1 MENLKSIIKLK
12 PYIKNCKPWLIVG
25 IIGMILCSLIYIPV
39 PYLTGYIIDNILLN
53 HGEYVEL
60 YKIISILFLFYV
72 AQYGISI
79 FSKKLFIK
87 TENFIVNEIRMSM
100 MNKIIDLPMSFLS
113 KNEKGYVLGRI
124 SECSSVGRLFSP
136 DFVNIFI
143 NIFTLIFSLI
153 MMTALSYKLTIAALI
168 LIPIYYCSV
177 KSSSKKL
184 TKSTEILLETSAVLS
199 GETYEVLNGLEE
211 IKILNG
217 KEHQLAKFKNKLK
230 SMVKNG
236 IKQSSQLLFFMENLT
251 LVNNLAMLIM
261 LLFSGILILNGE
273 ITIGIYVAFST
284 YMGKVFGSTM
294 SFANLGMT
302 LNPVCVSI
310 ERIYEFLESTDENE
324 NRTEII
330 EEEIETINIEN
341 LMFKY
346 DANGQNVISNLN
358 FVINKGDRLFI
369 KGENG
374 AGKSTLIKI
383 LLGLYDPVEGEIF
396 INNKKYST
404 IDKRS
409 IRKKI
414 GVVSQSIFLFK
425 GSVLDNILYGNT
437 DKKKEDIIDL
447 IKEYNLEKYI
457 NSFDN
462 GLETEISQNGIG
474 ISGGQTQ
481 IIAFL
486 RAIITYKDII
496 ILDEATSNLDSEI
509 REVVIEILRE
519 KNIANIIIIISH
531 QEEGIEFTNKVLY
544 LKK

>member
-1 MENLKSIIKLK
+1 
-12 PYIKNCKPWLIVG
+12 
-25 IIGMILCSLIYIPV
+25 
-39 PYLTGYIIDNILLN
+39 
-53 HGEYVEL
+53 
-60 YKIISILFLFYV
+60 
-72 AQYGISI
+72 
-79 FSKKLFIK
+79 
-87 TENFIVNEIRMSM
+87 
-100 MNKIIDLPMSFLS
+100 
-113 KNEKGYVLGRI
+113 
-124 SECSSVGRLFSP
+124 
-136 DFVNIFI
+136 
-143 NIFTLIFSLI
+143 
-153 MMTALSYKLTIAALI
+153 
-168 LIPIYYCSV
+168 
-177 KSSSKKL
+177 
-184 TKSTEILLETSAVLS
+184 
-199 GETYEVLNGLEE
+199 
-211 IKILNG
+211 
-217 KEHQLAKFKNKLK
+217 
-230 SMVKNG
+230 
-236 IKQSSQLLFFMENLT
+236 
-251 LVNNLAMLIM
+251 
-261 LLFSGILILNGE
+261 
-273 ITIGIYVAFST
+273 
-284 YMGKVFGSTM
+284 
-294 SFANLGMT
+294 
-302 LNPVCVSI
+302 
-310 ERIYEFLESTDENE
+310 
-324 NRTEII
+324 
-330 EEEIETINIEN
+330 
-341 LMFKY
+341 
-346 DANGQNVISNLN
+346 N

-437 DKKKEDIIDL
+437 DKKEDIIDL

-519 KNIANIIIIISH
+519 KNIASMIII
-531 QEEGIEFTNKVLY
+531 
-544 LKK
+544 